1 MPTVDGDR
9 VYTIGSN
16 GDLASL
22 DRETGKLIWHINF
35 AESFKSGEPRWAWAE
50 SPLIDG
56 EKLICSPGGAEAAI
70 LAVNKTTGKVIWKAK
85 LPLNDLAGYGSPVKA
100 TISGVEQYVVYM
112 AKGVVGVDAETGE
125 FLWQYTATAEGSPA
139 NILTPVVDNDRVF
152 TGSNRGGSGLVHV
165 QLDKDPIVTEV
176 YRKKKLPMHVGGAV
190 LIDGYLY
197 GTTRAGLVCAEF
209 STGEIA
215 WSDRSVGAGTVGLV
229 DGLLYLVGDKG
240 DITLVDPTPEA
251 YKEISRFRPDG
262 RLEGSVSWTYPV
274 VANGRMYIR
283 NLDRMWCFDLSVK

>member
-1 MPTVDGDR
+1 M
-9 VYTIGSN
+9 
-16 GDLASL
+16 
-22 DRETGKLIWHINF
+22 
-35 AESFKSGEPRWAWAE
+35 
-50 SPLIDG
+50 
-56 EKLICSPGGAEAAI
+56 
-70 LAVNKTTGKVIWKAK
+70 
-85 LPLNDLAGYGSPVKA
+85 
-100 TISGVEQYVVYM
+100 
-112 AKGVVGVDAETGE
+112 
-125 FLWQYTATAEGSPA
+125 
-139 NILTPVVDNDRVF
+139 
-152 TGSNRGGSGLVHV
+152 HV